1 MLWSGLTWVG
11 FALISYL
18 LGGISTAYLVTRI
31 ATGQDIRK
39 LGNRNAGANNVY
51 RAVGARAGIT
61 VGIFD
66 IAKGSLA
73 ILLTRAVVDSSTAE
87 MMAGIAVV
95 AGHNWPVHLGLRG
108 GKGGATTVGV
118 LLAMVPV
125 VAIPAGLLA
134 VASLFL
140 VKRAVK
146 VQALL
151 FIAIPILAWPVGY
164 PYSVVVYSAA
174 LPVMVGLTHYF
185 RERVRPP
192 VSSGEF

>member
-1 MLWSGLTWVG
+1 MLWAGLTWMG
-11 FALISYL
+11 LALISYL

-73 ILLTRAVVDSSTAE
+73 ILLARTVVDSTTAE

-95 AGHNWPVHLGLRG
+95 AGRIIGRCIWDCAAGR
-108 GKGGATTVGV
+108 VG
-118 LLAMVPV
+118 P
-125 VAIPAGLLA
+125 P
-134 VASLFL
+134 
-140 VKRAVK
+140 R
-146 VQALL
+146 
-151 FIAIPILAWPVGY
+151 W
-164 PYSVVVYSAA
+164 VYCWRWC
-174 LPVMVGLTHYF
+174 P
-185 RERVRPP
+185 
-192 VSSGEF
+192 